1 MLVACRAGE
10 EELPGVVECVLEGR
24 TRTPHY
30 RLLNRPEISIF
41 PEGMEPNSLD
51 DAFFPEPECILG
63 DTEVAHAPIAPPAPA
78 PVVDRAPMVAAHAP
92 SREAKKK
99 APPPALVT
107 LRGLRMQRRIYE
119 CQYCSLDFP
128 ALDLVVEHIARAHPV
143 GLNCPICNE
152 KFCDADA
159 LEQHRKDKH
168 WRVNSTPLL
177 AEASTKAEND
187 SAAAAALDS
196 KQEEEDASD
205 SEDNSKMD
213 AFTRLPDGFQCN
225 ECNVIFPRELSYQQH
240 ICYPATSNRCKR
252 CKLSFGTHLALVRHI
267 SMVHGNPNAQKSK
280 FNCNVCGAKFAHEVS
295 FQRHLQAHVAAA

>member
-1 MLVACRAGE
+1 LLVVCRAGE
-10 EELPGVVECVLEGR
+10 EELPAVVECVVEGR

-41 PEGMEPNSLD
+41 PEGAEPQD
-51 DAFFPEPECILG
+51 EAFFPEPECILG
-63 DTEVAHAPIAPPAPA
+63 ESSEAHAHKSEPIAHAP
-78 PVVDRAPMVAAHAP
+78 
-92 SREAKKK
+92 EKKSV
-99 APPPALVT
+99 PALVT

-143 GLNCPICNE
+143 GLNCPVCNE
-152 KFCDADA
+152 KFCGADA

-168 WRVNSTPLL
+168 WRVQPHQQ
-177 AEASTKAEND
+177 EPQQQQ
-187 SAAAAALDS
+187 
-196 KQEEEDASD
+196 QEEQGDESD
-205 SEDNSKMD
+205 DSDESKMD

-225 ECNVIFPRELSYQQH
+225 ECNVIFPREQSYQQH

-295 FQRHLQAHVAAA
+295 FQRHLQAHITAA

>member
-1 MLVACRAGE
+1 M
-10 EELPGVVECVLEGR
+10 VECVVEGR

-30 RLLNRPEISIF
+30 RLINRPEISIF
-41 PEGMEPNSLD
+41 PEGAEPHSLD
-51 DAFFPEPECILG
+51 EAFFPEPECILG
-63 DTEVAHAPIAPPAPA
+63 DSEPIAAIAPAPIAAVAPI
-78 PVVDRAPMVAAHAP
+78 AHVP
-92 SREAKKK
+92 IFKKDPKQK
-99 APPPALVT
+99 AGVPALVT

-143 GLNCPICNE
+143 GLNCPVCNE
-152 KFCDADA
+152 KFCGADA

-168 WRVNSTPLL
+168 WRVNS
-177 AEASTKAEND
+177 
-187 SAAAAALDS
+187 SAAAAASAPAHNDN
-196 KQEEEDASD
+196 KEKEEEPQEEEGESD
-205 SEDNSKMD
+205 SADDLKMD
-213 AFTRLPDGFQCN
+213 AFTRLSDGFQCN
-225 ECNVIFPRELSYQQH
+225 ECNVIFPREQSYQQH

-295 FQRHLQAHVAAA
+295 FQRHLQAHVTAA